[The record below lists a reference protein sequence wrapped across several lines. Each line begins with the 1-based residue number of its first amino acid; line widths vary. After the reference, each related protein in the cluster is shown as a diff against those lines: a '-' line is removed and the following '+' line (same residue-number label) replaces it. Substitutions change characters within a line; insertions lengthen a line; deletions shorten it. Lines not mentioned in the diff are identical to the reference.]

1 MVDGVTRALP
11 RPFTESIIPPVPPGN
26 QTPYEYSRILSD
38 AIRVT
43 NEQADAFLAN
53 EESNSM
59 SESANR
65 SGVDKSVTSKT
76 EIVIMDIIAITD
88 WFVEAR
94 YCSHV
99 ISPNVAGKV
108 KHHWERIKRALRKI

>member
-1 MVDGVTRALP
+1 MQEQQVMVDGVARALP
-11 RPFTESIIPPVPPGN
+11 RPFTESIIPPVPPG
-26 QTPYEYSRILSD
+26 
-38 AIRVT
+38 
-43 NEQADAFLAN
+43 
-53 EESNSM
+53 ESNSM

-88 WFVEAR
+88 RFVEAR

-99 ISPNVAGKV
+99 ISPNLAGKV
-108 KHHWERIKRALRKI
+108 KHHWERIKRVLRKI